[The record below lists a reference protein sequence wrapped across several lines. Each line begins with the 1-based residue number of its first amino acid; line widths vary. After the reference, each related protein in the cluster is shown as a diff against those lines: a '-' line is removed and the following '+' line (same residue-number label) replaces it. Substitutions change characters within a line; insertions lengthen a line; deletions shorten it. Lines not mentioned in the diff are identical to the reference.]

1 MLMTIK
7 KFACLCSAVLILCL
21 TSSGICH
28 AQAFLKEVVGM
39 WLFDEGKGDDV
50 RDSSGNRLHGEFG
63 HKPEFVEG
71 KFGTALQF
79 SGGEQGP
86 WLEMDGP
93 IKMDNVDFSFGC
105 WIIPGKPQICW
116 ATVLSAK
123 DQHEADVG
131 FAFEQSNCLNNWYRL
146 VIGNVF
152 NWNVIGNPRNT
163 VRPQPEEWNHVAF
176 VRQGRDGIWYLNG
189 EPDRPKRGNF
199 YVDLGSNAPVKSSR
213 ENFRIGN
220 TVFDERRGWKGTLDE
235 VFIFRRALSQAE
247 VQKVME
253 KGLVGAQA
261 VDAKDKIA
269 TALGAIKS

>member
-1 MLMTIK
+1 MTGTVNRVARVCMSFFI
-7 KFACLCSAVLILCL
+7 ASLIL
-21 TSSGICH
+21 TGNSR
-28 AQAFLKEVVGM
+28 AQPILKDVVAM
-39 WLFDEGKGDDV
+39 WLFDEGKGKDV
-50 RDSSGNRLHGEFG
+50 KDVSGNGLHGEFG
-63 HKPEFVEG
+63 RKPEFVEG
-71 KFGTALQF
+71 KFGTALFF
-79 SGGEQGP
+79 SGGETGP
-86 WLEMDGP
+86 WIEMKGP
-93 IKMDNVDFSFGC
+93 AKIDNVDFSFGC

-116 ATVLSAK
+116 STVLSAK

-163 VRPQPEEWNHVAF
+163 VRPTPEVWNHVAF
-176 VRQGRDGIWYLNG
+176 VRRGRDGIWYLNG

-199 YVDLGSNAPVKSSR
+199 YVDLGSDRPVEPSR
-213 ENFRIGN
+213 EKFRIGN

-235 VFIFRRALSQAE
+235 VFIFRRALSQIE
-247 VQKVME
+247 IQKVME

-269 TALGAIKS
+269 TVWGKIKS